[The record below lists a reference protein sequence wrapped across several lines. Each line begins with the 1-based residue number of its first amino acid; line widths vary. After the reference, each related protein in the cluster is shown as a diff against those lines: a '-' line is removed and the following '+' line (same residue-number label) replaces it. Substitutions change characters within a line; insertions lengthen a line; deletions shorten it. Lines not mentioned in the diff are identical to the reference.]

1 MKSVLITAM
10 FNIGIGGAIPIVAP
24 KGTGGGS
31 GVTGV
36 GAVSKLGFNKDVANI
51 FTTAISYFKVF
62 KNISTGGAGRE
73 VWYRVY
79 MIVPVKKFG
88 RVRLST
94 IFLQNKYGGECR
106 HGGTMSFCSVLSF
119 PASKHHEKV
128 FENIFNGIFGHQEA
142 CCMNSSWVTTL
153 SVIRHLGKFSYL

>member
-51 FTTAISYFKVF
+51 FTTAIS
-62 KNISTGGAGRE
+62 
-73 VWYRVY
+73 
-79 MIVPVKKFG
+79 
-88 RVRLST
+88 
-94 IFLQNKYGGECR
+94 
-106 HGGTMSFCSVLSF
+106 
-119 PASKHHEKV
+119 
-128 FENIFNGIFGHQEA
+128 
-142 CCMNSSWVTTL
+142 
-153 SVIRHLGKFSYL
+153 